1 MPERQRVKKLPSPA
15 VQGADSWVQIK
26 AITVGEA
33 KKLQRLNGAGESEID
48 RASRELMSEYVLDWN
63 WVDDAGEPLPK
74 PNANPDIFDLL
85 TPAEIQFIAGALGG
99 GGGDDK
105 KK

>member
-1 MPERQRVKKLPSPA
+1 MPERQRVRKLPSPA

-33 KKLQRLNGAGESEID
+33 KRLQRLSGADESEVD
-48 RASRELMSEYVLDWN
+48 AASRKLMSEYVLDWN
-63 WVDDAGEPLPK
+63 WVDDVGNPLPK
-74 PNANPDIFDLL
+74 PHENPDVFDFL
-85 TPAEIQFIAGALGG
+85 TPAEVQFIANALG